1 MQYKDKYN
9 LTRDQNVRFA
19 KMNFTRLVHTN
30 ARFEGINTTLPQTQ
44 TIMDGMGVDGVSVED
59 INTIINLKR
68 GWELITTPNEETLT
82 LDYVKKV
89 NAIVAAQDAL
99 VPGELQK
106 GSSKVQ
112 IGTSEDFVPEPVDTE
127 KEQKFLKNL
136 LSSPLKST
144 TDKAMTLMYH
154 YMRGQIFGDGNIR
167 TATLVANKLMID
179 NGAGLINVPLNHW
192 HKWNELIGDFYRTND
207 MNVIEKWTYDNGIQ
221 GVQLFRVN

>member
-106 GSSKVQ
+106 GSSIVQ
-112 IGTSEDFVPEPVDTE
+112 IGTSEDFVPEPVDAE
-127 KEQKFLKNL
+127 KEQKF
-136 LSSPLKST
+136 
-144 TDKAMTLMYH
+144 
-154 YMRGQIFGDGNIR
+154 
-167 TATLVANKLMID
+167 
-179 NGAGLINVPLNHW
+179 
-192 HKWNELIGDFYRTND
+192 
-207 MNVIEKWTYDNGIQ
+207 
-221 GVQLFRVN
+221 